1 MADLIDIFNADSR
14 KNVSKLS
21 GLRCFLV
28 FEDLYNGEGSLQANK
43 TKKTLEFKLK
53 TVSNFKAIANY
64 FNFLSLK
71 KKVAI
76 NQ

>member
-14 KNVSKLS
+14 KNVTKLS
-21 GLRCFLV
+21 GLRWLLV

-43 TKKTLEFKLK
+43 TKKTEFKLK

-71 KKVAI
+71 KRL
-76 NQ
+76 Q